1 MNPLAM
7 KRKMFEE
14 MKEVSKSDGADAL
27 RAKFSPQEEPPPE
40 EGMEAGMEPD
50 AQPVPG
56 AEEDEAQMMGEGE
69 GGAIGSDALDQA
81 LQGMSEEELL
91 ALLAGG

>member
-27 RAKFSPQEEPPPE
+27 RAKFSPQEEMPPE

-56 AEEDEAQMMGEGE
+56 AEEDEAQMAEGE
-69 GGAIGSDALDQA
+69 GSAIGSDALDQA